1 MRLSQLFSK
10 TRKEVPAEETS
21 RNAQLLI
28 RAGFINKEMA
38 GVYSYLPLGLKV
50 FEKIKNIIQE
60 EMEKLDAQ
68 AIAMTTLQS
77 KELWQKTDRWDDKK
91 VDIWFKSRLQNGQA
105 VGLAWSHEEPITK
118 MMTEYVSSYRDL
130 PLYVYQFQTKLRN
143 ELRAKSGVLRTREFV
158 MKDMYSFSKDEAE
171 HQKFYNRVIEAYHTV
186 FRRVGLGQNTFFTFA
201 SGGAF
206 TQFSHEFQTLTE
218 AGEDTIYLDRTKKIA
233 INEEVYNERILKE
246 LGINAGNLEKVAAAE
261 VGNIFSFGG
270 NKSEQLGLMFTDE
283 NGIARPVI
291 LGSYGIG
298 LGRLMG
304 VIVEHFADEKG
315 IIWPLEVAPAKVYL
329 ALLGENSK
337 TTKVADEIYE
347 NLIENGVEVV
357 YDDRGLNAGQ
367 KFADADLMGIPYRLV
382 VSDKTV
388 AKDKHELKGR
398 TSDRSEYLSPKE
410 VLTKLLA

>member
-1 MRLSQLFSK
+1 MRLSKLFSK
-10 TRKEVPAEETS
+10 TRKEVPADETS

-28 RAGFINKEMA
+28 RAGFIHKEMA
-38 GVYSYLPLGLKV
+38 GVYALLPLGLKV

-60 EMEKLDAQ
+60 EMEKLGAQ

-91 VDIWFKSRLQNGQA
+91 VDIWFKSRLQSGQA
-105 VGLAWSHEEPITK
+105 VGLAWSHEESITK

-143 ELRAKSGVLRTREFV
+143 ELRAKSGVMRTREFV
-158 MKDMYSFSKDEAE
+158 MKDMYSYSKDEAE
-171 HQKFYNRVIEAYHTV
+171 HQQFYNRATEAYHAV
-186 FRRVGLGQNTFFTFA
+186 FRRVGLAQDTFFTFA

-206 TQFSHEFQTLTE
+206 TQFSHEFQTVTE

-246 LGINAGNLEKVAAAE
+246 LGLKAGELEKVAAAE

-270 NKSEQLGLMFTDE
+270 SKSEQLGLMFTDE
-283 NGIARPVI
+283 NGTARPVI

-315 IIWPLEVAPAKVYL
+315 IVWPLEVAPAKVYL
-329 ALLGENSK
+329 ALLGEDSK

-388 AKDKHELKGR
+388 DSGKHELKGR
-398 TSDRSEYLSPKE
+398 TSERAEFLSSKE
-410 VLTKLLA
+410 VITKLLA